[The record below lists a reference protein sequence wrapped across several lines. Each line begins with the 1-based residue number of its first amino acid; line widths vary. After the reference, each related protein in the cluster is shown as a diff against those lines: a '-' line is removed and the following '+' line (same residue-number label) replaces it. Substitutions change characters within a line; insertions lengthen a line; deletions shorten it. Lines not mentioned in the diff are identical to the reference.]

1 MRRERE
7 RMPAS
12 GAGLMRYFEEEGS
25 GRKVSPKLMLYFIIG
40 VIIFEILLRFIGPT
54 VLGF

>member
-12 GAGLMRYFEEEGS
+12 GAGLMRYFEEEGP
-25 GRKVSPKLMLYFIIG
+25 GRKIPPKLMLYFVIG
-40 VIIFEILLRFIGPT
+40 VIIFEILLRFIGQT
-54 VLGF
+54 LLGF